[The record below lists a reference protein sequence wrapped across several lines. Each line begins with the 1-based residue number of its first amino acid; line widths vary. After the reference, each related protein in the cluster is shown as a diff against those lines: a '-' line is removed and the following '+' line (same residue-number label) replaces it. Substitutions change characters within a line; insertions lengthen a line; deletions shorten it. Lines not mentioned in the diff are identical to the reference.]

1 MTENLRGET
10 TMMMQWT
17 PERAGRWLFHCH
29 FQAHISNDERVPIFR
44 AADQP
49 ERKSEAAGAD
59 AHHDAM
65 SGMNDMA
72 GLVLAINVKPA
83 PGKAAAAP
91 MATSPHRFDLVIEPT
106 AASGKSPTFS
116 CSVREGKKIV
126 ASAEK
131 SMGPTM
137 VVTRGEPTEI
147 TVTNHLAEP
156 TTIHWHGL

>member
-1 MTENLRGET
+1 VTENLRGET

-72 GLVLAINVKPA
+72 GLVLMINVTAAGSAPA
-83 PGKAAAAP
+83 RASVHGSRKI
-91 MATSPHRFDLVIEPT
+91 DLV
-106 AASGKSPTFS
+106 
-116 CSVREGKKIV
+116 
-126 ASAEK
+126 
-131 SMGPTM
+131 
-137 VVTRGEPTEI
+137 
-147 TVTNHLAEP
+147 L
-156 TTIHWHGL
+156 